1 LPRDS
6 ATCGEVQVLKEAGSD
21 DRQAKFLARFLPT
34 QKSLRA
40 FIRSCLSGGAR
51 CDDVFQEAALVLWR
65 EFDKYDPARPF
76 GPWARG
82 VAAKTVLRTLRQ
94 GRQSPI
100 ALSPEAIAALERA
113 FAAHDGSDAPQS
125 DALQRCL
132 DRLPVKT
139 RALLQLR
146 YRESM
151 SLAEIATRIR
161 GSTAA
166 VHKALTRARAA
177 LRSCVERRLRAGVEG
192 T

>member
-1 LPRDS
+1 MLN
-6 ATCGEVQVLKEAGSD
+6 EAGSD
-21 DRQAKFLARFLPT
+21 ERQARFLARFLPT

-40 FIRSCLSGGAR
+40 FIRSCLSGSAR

-82 VAAKTVLRTLRQ
+82 VAAKTVLRALRE
-94 GRQSPI
+94 GRHSPI

-113 FAAHDGSDAPQS
+113 FAADERPDAPQS

-132 DRLPVKT
+132 DRLPAKT
-139 RALLQLR
+139 QALLQLR

-151 SLAEIATRIR
+151 SLVEIATRVR
-161 GSTAA
+161 SSTAA
-166 VHKALTRARAA
+166 VHKALTRTRAA
-177 LRSCVERRLRAGVEG
+177 LRNCVERRLRTGVEA